1 MLPSDWDGPEVECER
16 VEKGLVLLALVRE
29 VLDERARRIV
39 FAILFQGY
47 RRGEVGEELGLTS
60 QRVGQ
65 IFRDA
70 MKCLATDPNNPFTS
84 EDVQEG
90 GDQ

>member
-1 MLPSDWDGPEVECER
+1 M
-16 VEKGLVLLALVRE
+16 
-29 VLDERARRIV
+29 
-39 FAILFQGY
+39 
-47 RRGEVGEELGLTS
+47 EVGEELGLTS

-70 MKCLATDPNNPFTS
+70 MNRLAADPNNPFTS
-84 EDVQEG
+84 EDVLGG